1 MSIFPLSASAG
12 QQFTTSSN
20 ITYIFNGE
28 SWIVISTKG
37 ILVCTSST
45 RPGSPSE
52 GQLIFETDTDQ
63 VLVWNGT
70 EWAEISGGGGTVLFQ
85 DSQPDVSELEPG
97 ALWVDSNENI
107 GTGLDIQTFLR
118 WSKTLSAS
126 TSTISGYDD
135 NTNNLLYTPGFELV
149 YINGTL
155 INRGIDY
162 TATSGNTVALTEAA
176 SAGDLI
182 EIHAFESFIL
192 SDMYTKNES
201 DNRYATQEDL
211 NNIDL
216 SATIQTASAAAVT
229 YLVDG
234 APAALNTLNELSE
247 ALNDNESFATTVTNE
262 LSSKL
267 SISSASSIY
276 LPQTTASAIYLAQS
290 SPVTGFK
297 NKIINGNMSIWQR
310 GTTFSSIASGAYSA
324 DRWYYGNAAASNYTI
339 SRQLTNDTTN
349 LPNIQYCARIQRTS
363 GNTSTAGQYFANVF
377 ETVNSIP
384 LVGKTVTLSYY
395 ARVGSNWSPT
405 SFQANIVSGTGV
417 DQGLFAGVGST
428 TVVNGNPNLTTNWQR
443 FTITGTVLS
452 NQSQIAVF
460 FTWNAIGTAGVN
472 DYIEITG
479 VQLEEG
485 PTATSF
491 EQRFIGTEL
500 QMCQRYYETGTFGN
514 NVLTASY
521 NSNAY
526 QGGPGFPTNHISF
539 KVTKRITPHTIPTL
553 TISGMW
559 TAPGSFGVT
568 ANTNHTFIAVD
579 ASPDSFK
586 FITNRVVGN
595 VTPTVA
601 SMYHWESSP
610 WSWSVSAE
618 L

>member
-37 ILVCTSST
+37 ILTCTSST
-45 RPGSPSE
+45 RPGSPTE

-135 NTNNLLYTPGFELV
+135 NSLSLLYTPGFELV

-201 DNRYATQEDL
+201 DNKYATQEDL

-234 APAALNTLNELSE
+234 APAALNTLNELAE
-247 ALNDNESFATTVTNE
+247 ALNDNVDILDLYLTQ
-262 LSSKL
+262 
-267 SISSASSIY
+267 SSASATYTPINSTIK
-276 LPQTTASAIYLAQS
+276 LNTQTIE
-290 SPVTGFK
+290 
-297 NKIINGNMSIWQR
+297 
-310 GTTFSSIASGAYSA
+310 
-324 DRWYYGNAAASNYTI
+324 SNYTMPVGYNGYSAGPITI
-339 SRQLTNDTTN
+339 S
-349 LPNIQYCARIQRTS
+349 AS
-363 GNTSTAGQYFANVF
+363 
-377 ETVNSIP
+377 
-384 LVGKTVTLSYY
+384 
-395 ARVGSNWSPT
+395 
-405 SFQANIVSGTGV
+405 
-417 DQGLFAGVGST
+417 
-428 TVVNGNPNLTTNWQR
+428 VV
-443 FTITGTVLS
+443 V
-452 NQSQIAVF
+452 
-460 FTWNAIGTAGVN
+460 
-472 DYIEITG
+472 
-479 VQLEEG
+479 
-485 PTATSF
+485 
-491 EQRFIGTEL
+491 
-500 QMCQRYYETGTFGN
+500 
-514 NVLTASY
+514 
-521 NSNAY
+521 
-526 QGGPGFPTNHISF
+526 
-539 KVTKRITPHTIPTL
+539 TIP
-553 TISGMW
+553 
-559 TAPGSFGVT
+559 PGS
-568 ANTNHTFIAVD
+568 
-579 ASPDSFK
+579 
-586 FITNRVVGN
+586 
-595 VTPTVA
+595 
-601 SMYHWESSP
+601 
-610 WSWSVSAE
+610 SWSII
-618 L
+618 